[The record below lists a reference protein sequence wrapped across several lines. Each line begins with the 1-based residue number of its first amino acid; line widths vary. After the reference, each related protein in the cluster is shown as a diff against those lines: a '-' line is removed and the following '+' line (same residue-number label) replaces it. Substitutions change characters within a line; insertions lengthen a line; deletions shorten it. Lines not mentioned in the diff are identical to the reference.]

1 MKFMYLS
8 LVLAFSLISLMAC
21 KPAPPQLESD
31 LSSLVLTA
39 TEEANRLDTLQQRI
53 KINQAALDFALQPDI
68 KESLNPQS
76 PPAMADPLANL
87 SMEDKTQIEL
97 SASDLS
103 KEWGRHQ
110 ALSDELLQSISSLTN
125 QIAHLK
131 NQMDQ
136 PQNDHKHN
144 RDNLSDLA
152 PSLEILQENLNH
164 LEAATLDCQSRT
176 LIFLSENPALLKGAT
191 YLQSN
196 TPGLQK

>member
-1 MKFMYLS
+1 MKFMHLRFI
-8 LVLAFSLISLMAC
+8 LAFSLISLMAC
-21 KPAPPQLESD
+21 KPTPPQLESD

-53 KINQAALDFALQPDI
+53 RINQAALDFALQPDI

-76 PPAMADPLANL
+76 PPVMTNPLANL
-87 SMEDKTQIEL
+87 STEQKTQIEL

-103 KEWGRHQ
+103 KEWSRHL

-131 NQMDQ
+131 NQMDLQ
-136 PQNDHKHN
+136 QNDRKHN
-144 RDNLSDLA
+144 RDNLSDLS
-152 PSLEILQENLNH
+152 PSLEILQKNLNH

-176 LIFLSENPALLKGAT
+176 LIFLSENPALSKGAT

-196 TPGLQK
+196 SPGLKK